1 MGNTSRLYRLW
12 QLDNIKNSPQNENVE
27 LLMDATTYYDEEN
40 ALAVEHGRSGV
51 ALDRS
56 KYYDSVILGPVIF
69 FKNKFNIK

>member
-1 MGNTSRLYRLW
+1 
-12 QLDNIKNSPQNENVE
+12 
-27 LLMDATTYYDEEN
+27 MDATTYYDEEN